1 MKILTL
7 IPIVLT
13 IASTS
18 VAGKTNTIYAD
29 VQVTNL
35 APTTDFIWQRAN
47 KNTPKYPV
55 ELARSGTRGCV
66 VISFNISD
74 SGKTENIE
82 IIHSLP
88 KKSLG
93 KQSLKMLKKW
103 EWVPTSAVAH
113 SVSEKRTMR
122 LDFCMGGESIEQAQN
137 ACIQQTKFACA

>member
-13 IASTS
+13 IASAS

-35 APTTDFIWQRAN
+35 APTNDFIWERAN

-55 ELARSGTRGCV
+55 ELARSGTIGCAV
-66 VISFNISD
+66 LSFNISD

-82 IIHSLP
+82 VINSLP

-103 EWVPTSAVAH
+103 EWVPTSTVAD
-113 SVSEKRTMR
+113 SVPEKRTLR
-122 LDFCMGGESIEQAQN
+122 FDFCMGGESIEQAQN
-137 ACIQQTKFACA
+137 ACVQQTKLACG